1 MRDVED
7 VVQESYLRIWK
18 ARASQPIKSA
28 KAFLFTI
35 ARHLAL
41 DAVRGKAST
50 RFVFV
55 GDVADLSVIDEKP
68 GTIDQIDERE
78 LISLVSDAVVAL
90 PERTRTIVIL
100 HKLQGIPQAEV
111 ARRLGLTEKAVERQV
126 ARGVELCERFLRR
139 RGHEFF

>member
-18 ARASQPIKSA
+18 ARANQPIKSA
-28 KAFLFTI
+28 KAFLFTV

-41 DAVRGKAST
+41 DLLRSGQHT

-55 GDVADLSVIDEKP
+55 GDVAELPVVDDKP
-68 GTIDQIDERE
+68 GVLDLLNERE
-78 LISLVSDAVVAL
+78 LISLLGDAVVSL
-90 PERTRTIVIL
+90 PERTRTIIIL
-100 HKLQGIPQAEV
+100 HKFQGIAQAEV

-126 ARGVELCERFLRR
+126 ARGVALCERYLRR